1 MSLLSSISSRKNVV
15 SLPNGVFAHVIFVW
29 EEVCWTYHTHNP
41 VISFIQS
48 PIMKLIGIMLAIYV
62 QRKIYT
68 ISTQWYKISCG
79 GLFTMFMNLFSH
91 VGQQKN

>member
-1 MSLLSSISSRKNVV
+1 
-15 SLPNGVFAHVIFVW
+15 
-29 EEVCWTYHTHNP
+29 
-41 VISFIQS
+41 
-48 PIMKLIGIMLAIYV
+48 MKLIGIMLAIYM
-62 QRKIYT
+62 QRLVRNICVLCFFQLPCIKVPCLKIYT